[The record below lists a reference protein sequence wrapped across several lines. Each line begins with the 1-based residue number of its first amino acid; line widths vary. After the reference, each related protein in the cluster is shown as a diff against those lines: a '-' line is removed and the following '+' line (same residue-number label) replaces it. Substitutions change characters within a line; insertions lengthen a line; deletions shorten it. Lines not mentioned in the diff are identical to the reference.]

1 MIETKEQV
9 IGNSTYQVTQL
20 PAMRALRM
28 QSKLLKLLGPS
39 FAQMLVKS
47 KEDKDD
53 DEVDQCLPLAVS
65 LLVNQL
71 EEKTLENLVLELTQG
86 VRKDGYELKKEII
99 DLEFAGNLNE
109 LFMLLKFILE
119 VNYADFFQ
127 EGGIIHELKKEADK
141 KRPPTELKNV

>member
-20 PAMRALRM
+20 PALRALRM

-39 FAQMLVKS
+39 FAQMLVS
-47 KEDKDD
+47 SEKEDN
-53 DEVDQCLPLAVS
+53 EVDQCLPLAVS

-86 VRKDGYELKKEII
+86 VRKDGHELKKEII

-109 LFMLLKFILE
+109 LFLLLKFILE

-127 EGGIIHELKKEADK
+127 EGGIIQELKKEAEK